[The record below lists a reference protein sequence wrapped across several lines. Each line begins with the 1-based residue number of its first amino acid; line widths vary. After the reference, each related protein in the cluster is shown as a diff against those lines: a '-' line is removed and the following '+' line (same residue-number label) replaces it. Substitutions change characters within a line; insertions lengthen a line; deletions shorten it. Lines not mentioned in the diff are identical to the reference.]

1 MNNIYTS
8 IFHWLEIQF
17 NYTSD
22 AHIYRFMYKRTCDST
37 VKFIFGAFRAHQCKQ
52 FNLALFYILKHS
64 LLYFQDL
71 KQFSSSSFSQK
82 TKILDVV

>member
-1 MNNIYTS
+1 MNSIYRS
-8 IFHWLEIQF
+8 IFLHCLEIQF

-22 AHIYRFMYKRTCDST
+22 AATYIYKCTCNST
-37 VKFIFGAFRAHQCKQ
+37 VKFIFGAFIAHQCKQ

>member
-1 MNNIYTS
+1 MNSIYMS
-8 IFHWLEIQF
+8 IFLHCFEIQF

-22 AHIYRFMYKRTCDST
+22 AATYIYIYVYIYKCTCNST
-37 VKFIFGAFRAHQCKQ
+37 VKFIFGAFIAHQCKQ

-71 KQFSSSSFSQK
+71 QQFF
-82 TKILDVV
+82 

>member
-1 MNNIYTS
+1 MS
-8 IFHWLEIQF
+8 MFLHCLEIQF

-22 AHIYRFMYKRTCDST
+22 AATYIYIYKCTCNST
-37 VKFIFGAFRAHQCKQ
+37 VKFIFGAFIAHQCKQ

-71 KQFSSSSFSQK
+71 KQFTSSSFSQK

>member
-22 AHIYRFMYKRTCDST
+22 GQRIYIYKCTCDST
-37 VKFIFGAFRAHQCKQ
+37 VKFVFGAFRAHQCKQ
-52 FNLALFYILKHS
+52 FNLALFYSLKHS